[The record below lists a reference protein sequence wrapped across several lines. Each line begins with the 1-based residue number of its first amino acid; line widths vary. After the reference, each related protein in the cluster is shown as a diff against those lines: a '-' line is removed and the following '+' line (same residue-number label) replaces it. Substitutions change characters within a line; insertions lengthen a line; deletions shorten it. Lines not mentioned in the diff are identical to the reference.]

1 MKPRP
6 LSERNYAT
14 AKRMVTL
21 LDQMAGLEVVLLI
34 LCTLALLLLLG
45 RYA

>member
-1 MKPRP
+1 
-6 LSERNYAT
+6 
-14 AKRMVTL
+14 MVTL

-34 LCTLALLLLLG
+34 LCAVALLLLLG